1 MAKKKFYAVAVGAT
15 PGIYGNWPEAQAQ
28 VKGFGGAKY
37 KGFVTRQEATQW
49 LNAVASGQEMPPDGS
64 SKKASKNKSM
74 KVSSTESTDPNVV
87 RVYTDG
93 GSINNPGP
101 GGWGAVIVFEGHE
114 IEYSGGFQL
123 TTNNRMELMA
133 CIMALEKLE
142 FRHKK
147 IMLYSDSSYVVNG
160 FEKGWAK
167 SWRRNN
173 WLKSDKQPAKNSDL
187 WRRLLDIS
195 EDIDVTFNWVKGHA
209 GNVYNE
215 RCDVLAVQ
223 EARKE
228 SDIVDQGYEGN
239 V

>member
-15 PGIYGNWPEAQAQ
+15 PGIYSNWPEAEAQ
-28 VKGFGGAKY
+28 VKGFAGAKY
-37 KGFVTRQEATQW
+37 KGFLTNDEAVVW
-49 LNAVASGQEMPPDGS
+49 LNAVASGQDTPANGS
-64 SKKASKNKSM
+64 RKASKKKPVKM
-74 KVSSTESTDPNVV
+74 VVTEPVDPNVI
-87 RVYTDG
+87 RVFTDG

-101 GGWGAVIVFEGHE
+101 GGWGAVIVFDEKE
-114 IEYSGGFQL
+114 VEFSGGFQR

-142 FRHKK
+142 IRDKK

-160 FEKGWAK
+160 IEKGWAK

-187 WRRLLDIS
+187 WQRLLDVS
-195 EDIDVTFNWVKGHA
+195 EEINVTFNWVKGHA

-228 SDIVDQGYEGN
+228 SDLVDIGYEVEG
-239 V
+239 

>member
-1 MAKKKFYAVAVGAT
+1 MAKKKFYAVAVGVT
-15 PGIYGNWPEAQAQ
+15 PGIYGNWPEAEAQ

-37 KGFVTRQEATQW
+37 KGFVTREEAAQW
-49 LNAVASGQEMPPDGS
+49 LNGVASGKDMPSSGS
-64 SKKASKNKSM
+64 NKISKKKPK
-74 KVSSTESTDPNVV
+74 KVMATEPSDPNVI
-87 RVYTDG
+87 RLYTDG

-101 GGWGAVIVFEGHE
+101 GGWGAVIIFDGNEVEL
-114 IEYSGGFQL
+114 SGGFLL

-142 FRHKK
+142 IRDKK

-160 FEKGWAK
+160 IEKGWAK

-187 WRRLLDIS
+187 WQRLLDVR
-195 EDIDVTFNWVKGHA
+195 EELNVTFNWVRGHA

-228 SDIVDQGYEGN
+228 SDIVDIGYEGN
-239 V
+239 D

>member
-1 MAKKKFYAVAVGAT
+1 MAKKKFYAVAVGVT
-15 PGIYGNWPEAQAQ
+15 TGIYGNWPEAEAQ

-37 KGFVTRQEATQW
+37 KGFVTREEAVDWINGVVSGNTP
-49 LNAVASGQEMPPDGS
+49 ASSG
-64 SKKASKNKSM
+64 KKASKKKPR
-74 KVSSTESTDPNVV
+74 KVITVEPTDPNVI

-101 GGWGAVIVFEGHE
+101 GGWGAVIIFDGSEVEF
-114 IEYSGGFQL
+114 SGGFLL

-133 CIMALEKLE
+133 CIMALENLE
-142 FRHKK
+142 IRDKK
-147 IMLYSDSSYVVNG
+147 VMLYSDSSYVVNG
-160 FEKGWAK
+160 IEKGWAK

-187 WRRLLDIS
+187 WQRLLDVG
-195 EDIDVTFNWVKGHA
+195 EELDVTFNWVKGHA

-223 EARKE
+223 EARNG
-228 SDIVDQGYEGN
+228 SDTVDVGYEGN
-239 V
+239 G